1 MSNAPNLLPS
11 MNPALAAK
19 DPASLTV
26 LGIESS
32 CDETAVAVVRGGRE
46 VLSSVVESQI
56 AEHAAWGGVVPEI
69 AGRSHLRAIRPTLQ
83 TAMDEANIGPDQ
95 IDAIAATARP
105 GLLGSLLIGV
115 TAAKSLAW
123 AWQKP
128 LVGVHHIEAHVYAA
142 LMSLPEW
149 QFPYITLVVSGG
161 HTSLYR
167 SDSPL
172 QLELLGC
179 TRDDAAGEAL
189 DKAAAMLDLPYPG
202 GPSIQKAGADGNSR
216 GYTFKRPLL
225 APDSLEFSFSGMKT
239 ALLYKL
245 KGPGGRRQDPTLSES
260 QNLPD
265 MAASFEEAVADTL
278 VKKSLRACKM
288 TGIPRLLVGGGVA
301 CNHRLRKLMAEQAQ
315 KVGVRAH
322 FAAPAYCTDNAVMI
336 AGLGHARLQAGEFDD
351 LTMDVAAS

>member
-1 MSNAPNLLPS
+1 MSTS
-11 MNPALAAK
+11 PAR
-19 DPASLTV
+19 TI

-32 CDETAVAVVRGGRE
+32 CDETAVAVVRDGRE
-46 VLSSVVESQI
+46 VLSSVVYSQI
-56 AEHAAWGGVVPEI
+56 EEHAAWGGVVPEI
-69 AGRSHLRAIRPTLQ
+69 AGRSHLRAIRPALQ
-83 TAMDEANIGPDQ
+83 TALEEAQLTSTD
-95 IDAIAATARP
+95 IDAIAATCRP

-172 QLELLGC
+172 KLELLGC

-189 DKAAAMLDLPYPG
+189 DKAAAMLNLAYPG
-202 GPSIQKAGADGNSR
+202 GPSIQKAAADGNPR

-225 APDSLEFSFSGMKT
+225 GPDSLEFSFSGMKT

-245 KGPGGRRQDPTLSES
+245 KGPGGRREDPTLPES

-278 VKKSLRACKM
+278 VKKSMRACKM

-301 CNHRLRKLMAEQAQ
+301 CNHRLRKMMAARAPLE
-315 KVGVRAH
+315 GVAAH
-322 FAAPAYCTDNAVMI
+322 FAAPEFCTDNAVMI
-336 AGLGHARLQAGEFDD
+336 AGLGYARLQAGLVDD
-351 LTMDVAAS
+351 LTLDVAAC